1 MVEREQV
8 WEIDFFR
15 GIALVLMIFFHV
27 LFDLKEFYSY
37 PVTYNAGIYDYL
49 GKVSVILFI
58 LISAISS
65 SFSRN
70 NVRRGLKYLA
80 VGMLITV
87 VSHLYN
93 PDYGIKYGILHF
105 LGTSILL
112 FSLFRNLNKYF
123 LLILGTIIIILGQYL
138 NVVPVS
144 HNYLFLFNLTSSTWI
159 SSDYYPLFPW
169 FGLFLYGTVLG
180 KLLYPVKRSLFS
192 FTPRKNVL
200 SFLGQHTLSVY
211 LIHQPLLLLLLG
223 LFMEGR

>member
-1 MVEREQV
+1 MIERERV

-87 VSHLYN
+87 ASHLYN

-112 FSLFRNLNKYF
+112 FSLFRNLNKYI

-144 HNYLFLFNLTSSTWI
+144 HSYLFLFNLTSSSWI
-159 SSDYYPLFPW
+159 SSDFYPLFPW
-169 FGLFLYGTVLG
+169 LGLFLYGTVLG

-192 FTPRKNVL
+192 FTPRKNIL

-211 LIHQPLLLLLLG
+211 LIHQPMLILLLG
-223 LFMEGR
+223 LFMEGK